1 MSPVL
6 AVLPA
11 PLLQGGLA
19 QRAESAIE
27 AIAAGLAGMAVSVQP
42 QRDFGLAAGG
52 AGLAL
57 ALAELSAAGRLRS
70 GEGQVMA
77 RIERAVAALGAVR
90 SHAGLFGGYT
100 GTAWMVERLQDGFL
114 DPDPGLNDEVDES
127 LLETLGLGQG
137 PLDHDLISGIV
148 GIGVYGLE
156 RFPHGRSAE
165 LLETALDI
173 LEWRASWSDKGAC
186 WYAPV
191 IPQDLL
197 PEKDCDG
204 PAPGSVNLGLSH
216 GQPGVLAF
224 LAGLLAAGVGG
235 PRARTLLEAG
245 VAWLLEHEG
254 TADGRSHFSHAIQP
268 DEPRRPS
275 CRLAWCYGDLGIAS
289 ALWLAGRHAQQ
300 PAWSAKALELMETAA
315 RRPVQDSGV
324 HDPMLCHGA
333 IGVAHA
339 FHRFHR
345 ATGRETF
352 RRAALHWTEH
362 ALHFHEEG
370 LGIGGFRRFTLG
382 NRVPDPYL
390 LEGSAGLALGL
401 LAGLGT
407 ADPAWDRFMLFSLPG

>member
-6 AVLPA
+6 DVLPA
-11 PLLQGGLA
+11 PLLQGNLA
-19 QRAESAIE
+19 HRAETVIE
-27 AIAAGLAGMAVSVQP
+27 GIVADLVKTPVSLHPRRDLGLAG
-42 QRDFGLAAGG
+42 GG

-57 ALAELSAAGRLRS
+57 ALAELSGAGRLRP
-70 GEGQVMA
+70 GEGQIMA
-77 RIERAVAALGAVR
+77 RIEHSVAALGATR

-100 GTAWMVERLQDGFL
+100 GTAWMVEHLQDSFL
-114 DPDPGLNDEVDES
+114 DPDPGLNEEVDET
-127 LLETLGLGQG
+127 LLESLTLGQG

-156 RFPHGRSAE
+156 RFPYGRSAE

-186 WYAPV
+186 WYAPA
-191 IPQDLL
+191 IPEDLL
-197 PEKDCDG
+197 PGEDCDG
-204 PAPGSVNLGLSH
+204 PSPGSVNLGLSH

-224 LAGLLAAGVGG
+224 LAGLLPLGVGG
-235 PRARTLLEAG
+235 QRAQTLLEAG

-268 DEPRRPS
+268 DEPHRRS

-289 ALWLAGRHAQQ
+289 ALWLAGRLAHQ
-300 PAWSAKALELMETAA
+300 PTWAAKALELMETAA
-315 RRPVQDSGV
+315 RRPIPDSRVQ
-324 HDPMLCHGA
+324 DPMLCHGA

-339 FHRFHR
+339 FNRFHR

-352 RRAALHWTEH
+352 RQAALVWTEH

-370 LGIGGFRRFTLG
+370 LGVGGFRRFTQG
-382 NRVPDPYL
+382 DWIADPYL

-401 LAGLGT
+401 LAGLET
-407 ADPAWDRFMLFSLPG
+407 ADPAWDRFMLYSLPS